1 MGNDVALGFGGAS
14 GQFELNAYKPLIA
27 FNFLQSARLLGDAM
41 GSFDVHCA
49 QGMKPDGA
57 HMSAVLNQSLVL
69 ATALAPHIGHD
80 RAAAVVQRAQAHG
93 GSLRD
98 AAMAVGGVT
107 GDQFD
112 AWVAMA

>member
-1 MGNDVALGFGGAS
+1 
-14 GQFELNAYKPLIA
+14 
-27 FNFLQSARLLGDAM
+27 
-41 GSFDVHCA
+41 
-49 QGMKPDGA
+49 
-57 HMSAVLNQSLVL
+57 VLSQSLVL

-80 RAAAVVQRAQAHG
+80 RAAAVVQRAQAQG